1 MIAGVGCDI
10 VEHELTSKLGWDKN
24 PALLSRIF
32 CEQERDQISPN
43 KAIKFLSGR
52 FAAKEAILKSLGTAM
67 EDGISL
73 TEILVLKDDKGKPVV
88 VLNGELKKI
97 AQEMGISAIH
107 LSISHS
113 LSYSIAYAVAE
124 RNSITN

>member
-32 CEQERDQISPN
+32 CEQERDQINPS
-43 KAIKFLSGR
+43 KDIKFLSGR

-73 TEILVLKDDKGKPVV
+73 TEILVLKGEKGKPVV

-97 AQEMGISAIH
+97 AQEMGISTIH

-113 LSYSIAYAVAE
+113 ISYSIAYAVAE

>member
-32 CEQERDQISPN
+32 CEQERDQIRPGRD
-43 KAIKFLSGR
+43 IKFLSGR

-73 TEILVLKDDKGKPVV
+73 TEILVLKDEKGKPVV

-97 AQEMGISAIH
+97 AQDMGISAIH

-113 LSYSIAYAVAE
+113 NNYSIAYAIAE
-124 RNSITN
+124 GSLTNN